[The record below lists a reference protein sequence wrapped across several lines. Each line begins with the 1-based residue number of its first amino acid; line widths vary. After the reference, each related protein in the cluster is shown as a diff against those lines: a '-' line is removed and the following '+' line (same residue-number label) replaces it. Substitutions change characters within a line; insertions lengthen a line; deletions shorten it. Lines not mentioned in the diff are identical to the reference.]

1 MTETVLPSL
10 WRSLYLTQMVKDH
23 EPLAD
28 QAGREGWT
36 FSTYLRRL
44 CENEISIKPGAFRQ
58 YRFREDLFP
67 RPVFRRAHDQLQ
79 EALPDRTADLE
90 YLRILRQAARTMES
104 EVERVLV
111 ELERLQVVPRWAAA
125 LEFWPQPLLDTP
137 ELRPLTVPLESY
149 DPLLQE
155 TAVTP

>member
-67 RPVFRRAHDQLQ
+67 RPVFRRAYDQLQ

-90 YLRILRQAARTMES
+90 YLRILRQAARTMEF
-104 EVERVLV
+104 EVEHVLV
-111 ELERLQVVPRWAAA
+111 ELEPIQVIPCWTVV
-125 LEFWPQPLLDTP
+125 LEFWPQPLPATS
-137 ELRPLTVPLESY
+137 EFRPLTVQGESY